1 MTVLNF
7 PAGRRIIRLP
17 VAPKANSRIRFAPL
31 QPPAA
36 QALTPSETVR
46 LAEAMAVGADCRIE
60 LIGPGDPLVTADLTV
75 AVLRELFARYPLARL
90 SLATLGIG
98 GDRLAKVLQQAG
110 LAEIR
115 LQVNAVDP
123 SYLEKIYAWIR
134 PGLKTLAL
142 PEAARILV
150 EAQRQTVIAGKE
162 AGLTV
167 TIVTTVY
174 PEHNGDHLEEIA
186 YTMAA
191 LHADG
196 MVLVP
201 FQAEDHGADIVLPAV
216 DPTWL
221 ADAGRRCA
229 RHLPVETAALDK
241 RCMTAPPTVLSR
253 LPQATV
259 NRPNVAVAS
268 SNGVDIDLHL
278 GQTRTFLVYGRRE
291 DGLVSL
297 LGTRPA
303 PDPGGGT
310 DRWWQL
316 ADGLADCFAIL
327 AASAGETPRQ
337 QLARA
342 GITVLLGHD
351 NIEGTV
357 DALYGGGK
365 KGKRGRKSG

>member
-7 PAGRRIIRLP
+7 PATRRIIRLP
-17 VAPKANSRIRFAPL
+17 VAPKASSRIRFAPL

-36 QALTPSETVR
+36 QALTPSEAVR
-46 LAEAMAVGADCRIE
+46 LVEAMAVGEDCRIE
-60 LIGPGDPLVTADLTV
+60 LTGPGDPLATADRALATLDALV
-75 AVLRELFARYPLARL
+75 ARYPLARL

-98 GDRLAKVLQQAG
+98 GDGLAKVLQQAG

-150 EAQRQTVIAGKE
+150 AEQRQTVIAGKE

-186 YTMAA
+186 CAMAA
-191 LHADG
+191 LGADG

-201 FQAEDHGADIVLPAV
+201 CQTEEHGADIVLPAV
-216 DPTWL
+216 DPAWL

-229 RHLPVETAALDK
+229 RHLPVETAAPDK
-241 RCMTAPPTVLSR
+241 GCMTAPPTVLSR
-253 LPQATV
+253 LPQATAS
-259 NRPNVAVAS
+259 RPNVAVAS

-303 PDPGGGT
+303 PEPGGGT
-310 DRWWQL
+310 DRWRQL
-316 ADGLADCFAIL
+316 ADRLADCFAIL

-337 QLARA
+337 QLARV

-365 KGKRGRKSG
+365 KGKSGRKSG